1 MSISQEIYLD
11 FPNILNQQKDA
22 IKEIHQKVYQL
33 KGISTTNT
41 TDFEGEIRR
50 DIKKIK
56 DKNDELS
63 NAYSNSNAPSTI
75 QMIELDRRQKEI
87 QLLKNSIK
95 DEENNF
101 LTVVKSKYSYKGN
114 NSGEYIPTDEMKGMT
129 NKELIVLQ
137 KDKINQQDK
146 KIDDITLEVKKGRVL
161 AKEAGHIID
170 DQNKQ
175 LDLLQEDMDRLDNRF
190 KRGIKRFENYV
201 SRQSGCCI
209 IIVLIIELV
218 VAFVIYFILGN

>member
-11 FPNILNQQKDA
+11 FTNVLNKQKDA

-33 KGISTTNT
+33 KGMSNANT

-87 QLLKNSIK
+87 QTLKNSIK

-101 LTVVKSKYSYKGN
+101 LSVVKSKYSYKGN
-114 NSGEYIPTDEMKGMT
+114 RSGEYTPTEEMKGMT
-129 NKELIVLQ
+129 NNELLALQ
-137 KDKINQQDK
+137 KEKIHEQDK
-146 KIDDITLEVKKGRVL
+146 KLDDITLEVKKGRVL

-170 DQNKQ
+170 EQNKQ
-175 LDLLQEDMDRLDNRF
+175 LDELQDDIDRLDNRF
-190 KRGIKRFENYV
+190 KKGIKRFENYV

-209 IIVLIIELV
+209 IIVLIAELV
-218 VAFVIYFILGN
+218 AAFLIFIILG

>member
-11 FPNILNQQKDA
+11 FTNVLNKQKDA

-33 KGISTTNT
+33 KGMSNANT

-87 QLLKNSIK
+87 QTLKNSIK

-101 LTVVKSKYSYKGN
+101 LSVVKSKYSYKGN
-114 NSGEYIPTDEMKGMT
+114 RSGEYTPTEEMKGMT
-129 NKELIVLQ
+129 NNELLALQ
-137 KDKINQQDK
+137 KEKIHEQDK
-146 KIDDITLEVKKGRVL
+146 KLDDITLEVKKGRVL

-170 DQNKQ
+170 EQNKQ
-175 LDLLQEDMDRLDNRF
+175 LDELQDDIGRLDNRF
-190 KRGIKRFENYV
+190 KKGIKRFENYV

-209 IIVLIIELV
+209 IIVLIAELV
-218 VAFVIYFILGN
+218 AAFLIFIILG

>member
-1 MSISQEIYLD
+1 MSNSGDIYLD
-11 FPNILNQQKDA
+11 FTNVLNKQKES

-33 KGISTTNT
+33 KGMSNANT

-129 NKELIVLQ
+129 NKELLVLQ

>member
-1 MSISQEIYLD
+1 MS
-11 FPNILNQQKDA
+11 N
-22 IKEIHQKVYQL
+22 
-33 KGISTTNT
+33 TNT

-129 NKELIVLQ
+129 NKELLVLQ

>member
-11 FPNILNQQKDA
+11 FTNVLNKQKDA

-33 KGISTTNT
+33 KGMSNANT

-87 QLLKNSIK
+87 QTLKNSIK

-101 LTVVKSKYSYKGN
+101 LSVVKSKYSYKEN
-114 NSGEYIPTDEMKGMT
+114 RSGEYTPTDEMKGMT
-129 NKELIVLQ
+129 NNELLVLQ
-137 KDKINQQDK
+137 KEKIHEQDK
-146 KIDDITLEVKKGRVL
+146 KLDDITLEVKKGRVL

-170 DQNKQ
+170 EQNKQ
-175 LDLLQEDMDRLDNRF
+175 LDELQDDIDRLDNRF
-190 KRGIKRFENYV
+190 KKGIKRFENYV

-209 IIVLIIELV
+209 IIVLIAELV
-218 VAFVIYFILGN
+218 AAFLIFIILG

>member
-11 FPNILNQQKDA
+11 FTNVLNKQKDA

-33 KGISTTNT
+33 KGMSNANT

-87 QLLKNSIK
+87 QTLKNSIK

-101 LTVVKSKYSYKGN
+101 LSVVKSKYSYKGN
-114 NSGEYIPTDEMKGMT
+114 RSGEYTPTDEMKGMT
-129 NKELIVLQ
+129 NNELLVLQ
-137 KDKINQQDK
+137 KEKIHEQDK
-146 KIDDITLEVKKGRVL
+146 KLDDITLEVKKGRVL

-170 DQNKQ
+170 EQNKQ
-175 LDLLQEDMDRLDNRF
+175 LDELQDDIGRLDNRF
-190 KRGIKRFENYV
+190 KKGIKRFENYV

-209 IIVLIIELV
+209 IIVLIAELV
-218 VAFVIYFILGN
+218 AAFLIFIILG

>member
-11 FPNILNQQKDA
+11 FTNVLNKQKDA

-33 KGISTTNT
+33 KGMSNANT

-87 QLLKNSIK
+87 QTLKNSIK

-101 LTVVKSKYSYKGN
+101 LSVVKSKYSYKGN
-114 NSGEYIPTDEMKGMT
+114 RSGEYTPTDEMKGMT
-129 NKELIVLQ
+129 NNELLVLQ
-137 KDKINQQDK
+137 KEKIHEQDK
-146 KIDDITLEVKKGRVL
+146 KLDDITLEVKKGRVL

-170 DQNKQ
+170 EQNKQ
-175 LDLLQEDMDRLDNRF
+175 LDELQDDIDRLDNRF
-190 KRGIKRFENYV
+190 KKGIKRFENYV

-209 IIVLIIELV
+209 IIVLIAELIA
-218 VAFVIYFILGN
+218 AFLIFIILG

>member
-11 FPNILNQQKDA
+11 FTNVLNKQKDA

-33 KGISTTNT
+33 KGMSNDNT

-87 QLLKNSIK
+87 QTLKNSIK

-101 LTVVKSKYSYKGN
+101 LSVVKSKYSYKGN
-114 NSGEYIPTDEMKGMT
+114 RSGEYTPTEEMKGMT
-129 NKELIVLQ
+129 NNELLALQ
-137 KDKINQQDK
+137 KEKIHEQDK
-146 KIDDITLEVKKGRVL
+146 KLDDITLEVKKGRVL

-170 DQNKQ
+170 EQNKQ
-175 LDLLQEDMDRLDNRF
+175 LDELQDDIDRLDNRF
-190 KRGIKRFENYV
+190 KKGRKRFENYV

-209 IIVLIIELV
+209 IIVLIAELV
-218 VAFVIYFILGN
+218 AAFLIFIILG

>member
-1 MSISQEIYLD
+1 
-11 FPNILNQQKDA
+11 
-22 IKEIHQKVYQL
+22 
-33 KGISTTNT
+33 
-41 TDFEGEIRR
+41 
-50 DIKKIK
+50 
-56 DKNDELS
+56 
-63 NAYSNSNAPSTI
+63 
-75 QMIELDRRQKEI
+75 
-87 QLLKNSIK
+87 
-95 DEENNF
+95 
-101 LTVVKSKYSYKGN
+101 
-114 NSGEYIPTDEMKGMT
+114 MKGMT

>member
-11 FPNILNQQKDA
+11 FTNVLNKQKDA

-33 KGISTTNT
+33 KSMSNTNT

-87 QLLKNSIK
+87 QTLKNSIK

-101 LTVVKSKYSYKGN
+101 LSVVKSKYSYKGN
-114 NSGEYIPTDEMKGMT
+114 RSGEYTPTEEMKGMT
-129 NKELIVLQ
+129 NNELLALQ
-137 KDKINQQDK
+137 KEKIHEQDK
-146 KIDDITLEVKKGRVL
+146 KLDDITLEVKKGRVL

-170 DQNKQ
+170 EQNKQ
-175 LDLLQEDMDRLDNRF
+175 LDELQDDIDRLDNRF
-190 KRGIKRFENYV
+190 KKGIKRFENYV

-209 IIVLIIELV
+209 IIVLIAELIA
-218 VAFVIYFILGN
+218 AFLIFIILG

>member
-11 FPNILNQQKDA
+11 FTNVLNKQKDA

-33 KGISTTNT
+33 KGMSNANT

-87 QLLKNSIK
+87 QTLKNSIK

-101 LTVVKSKYSYKGN
+101 LSVVKSKYSYKEN
-114 NSGEYIPTDEMKGMT
+114 RSGEYTPTDEMKGMT
-129 NKELIVLQ
+129 NNELLVLQ
-137 KDKINQQDK
+137 KEKIHEQDK
-146 KIDDITLEVKKGRVL
+146 KLDDITLEVKKGRVL

-170 DQNKQ
+170 EQNKQ
-175 LDLLQEDMDRLDNRF
+175 LDELQDDIDRLDNRF
-190 KRGIKRFENYV
+190 KKGIKRFENYV

-209 IIVLIIELV
+209 IIVLIAELIA
-218 VAFVIYFILGN
+218 AFLIFIILG

>member
-1 MSISQEIYLD
+1 MPSKKSI
-11 FPNILNQQKDA
+11 
-22 IKEIHQKVYQL
+22 KVYQL
-33 KGISTTNT
+33 KGMSTTNT

-129 NKELIVLQ
+129 NKELLVLQ

-146 KIDDITLEVKKGRVL
+146 KIDDITLEVKK
-161 AKEAGHIID
+161 E
-170 DQNKQ
+170 
-175 LDLLQEDMDRLDNRF
+175 EF
-190 KRGIKRFENYV
+190 
-201 SRQSGCCI
+201 
-209 IIVLIIELV
+209 
-218 VAFVIYFILGN
+218 

>member
-11 FPNILNQQKDA
+11 FTNVLNKQKDA

-33 KGISTTNT
+33 KGMSNANT

-87 QLLKNSIK
+87 QTLKNSIK

-101 LTVVKSKYSYKGN
+101 LSVVKSKYSYKGN
-114 NSGEYIPTDEMKGMT
+114 RSGEYTPTDEMKGMT
-129 NKELIVLQ
+129 NNELLVLQ
-137 KDKINQQDK
+137 KEKIHEQDK
-146 KIDDITLEVKKGRVL
+146 KLDDITLEVKKGRVL

-170 DQNKQ
+170 EQNKQ
-175 LDLLQEDMDRLDNRF
+175 LDELQDDIDRLDNRF
-190 KRGIKRFENYV
+190 KKGIKRFENYV

-209 IIVLIIELV
+209 IIVLIAELV
-218 VAFVIYFILGN
+218 AAFLIFIILG

>member
-1 MSISQEIYLD
+1 MSISQEIYFD
-11 FPNILNQQKDA
+11 FTNILNKQKDA

-33 KGISTTNT
+33 KGMSTTNT

-101 LTVVKSKYSYKGN
+101 LTVVKSKYSFKGN

>member
-11 FPNILNQQKDA
+11 FTNVLNKQKDA

-33 KGISTTNT
+33 KGMSNANT

-87 QLLKNSIK
+87 QTLKNSIK

-101 LTVVKSKYSYKGN
+101 LSVVKSKYSYKGN
-114 NSGEYIPTDEMKGMT
+114 RSGEYTPTDEMKGMT
-129 NKELIVLQ
+129 NNELLALQ
-137 KDKINQQDK
+137 KEKIHEQDK
-146 KIDDITLEVKKGRVL
+146 KLDDITLEVKKGRVL

-170 DQNKQ
+170 EQNKQ
-175 LDLLQEDMDRLDNRF
+175 LDELQDDIDRLDNRF
-190 KRGIKRFENYV
+190 KKGIKRFENYV

-209 IIVLIIELV
+209 IIVLIAELIA
-218 VAFVIYFILGN
+218 AFLIFIILG

>member
-1 MSISQEIYLD
+1 MSITDPVYLD
-11 FPNILNQQKDA
+11 FTNILDNQKNA
-22 IKEIHQKVYQL
+22 IKEIHQKVYKL
-33 KGISTTNT
+33 KGMSKENT

-75 QMIELDRRQKEI
+75 QINELDRRQKEI

-101 LTVVKSKYSYKGN
+101 TSIVKDKYSFKGN
-114 NSGEYIPTDEMKGMT
+114 RSDDYVPTEEMKGMT
-129 NKELIVLQ
+129 NKELMDLQ

-146 KIDDITLEVKKGRVL
+146 KIDEITLEVKKGKVI
-161 AKEAGHIID
+161 AKETGHIIE

-175 LDLLQEDMDRLDNRF
+175 LDQLQEDIDRLDNRF

-201 SRQSGCCI
+201 NKSSGCCI
-209 IIVLIIELV
+209 IIILIIELAA
-218 VAFVIYFILGN
+218 AFLIFFLLS

>member
-11 FPNILNQQKDA
+11 FTNVLNKQKDA

-33 KGISTTNT
+33 KSMSNTNT

-87 QLLKNSIK
+87 QTLKNSIK

-101 LTVVKSKYSYKGN
+101 LSVVKSKYSYKGN
-114 NSGEYIPTDEMKGMT
+114 RSGEYTPTDEMKGMT
-129 NKELIVLQ
+129 NNELLVLQ
-137 KDKINQQDK
+137 KEKIHEQDK
-146 KIDDITLEVKKGRVL
+146 KLDDITLEVKKGRVL

-170 DQNKQ
+170 EQNKQ
-175 LDLLQEDMDRLDNRF
+175 LDELQDDIDRLDNRF
-190 KRGIKRFENYV
+190 KKGIKRFENYV

-209 IIVLIIELV
+209 IIVLIAELIA
-218 VAFVIYFILGN
+218 AFLIFIILG

>member
-11 FPNILNQQKDA
+11 FTNVLNKQKDA
-22 IKEIHQKVYQL
+22 IKEIHQKIYQL
-33 KGISTTNT
+33 KGMSDTNT
-41 TDFEGEIRR
+41 TDFEAEIRR

-87 QLLKNSIK
+87 QTLKNSIK

-101 LTVVKSKYSYKGN
+101 SSVVKSKYSYKGN
-114 NSGEYIPTDEMKGMT
+114 SSGEYTPTEEMKGMT
-129 NKELIVLQ
+129 NNELIVLQ
-137 KDKINQQDK
+137 KEKIHEQDK

-161 AKEAGHIID
+161 AKEAGHIIE

-175 LDLLQEDMDRLDNRF
+175 LDALQDDIDRLDNRF
-190 KRGIKRFENYV
+190 KKGIKRFENYV

-209 IIVLIIELV
+209 IIVLIAELV
-218 VAFVIYFILGN
+218 AAFIIYLLLA